1 MRQKK
6 EAGSGAAS
14 QKKEAGSGAAPQ
26 KKEAGSGA
34 APQKKEAGSGAA
46 PQAAGGLFKE
56 LTDMQT
62 MKLAELRSVI
72 SSVVAVVPWQL
83 TRARTTAAH
92 SPCCAGCLSAGL
104 CQAAELGSVA
114 LSLQK
119 YRHLIC

>member
-14 QKKEAGSGAAPQ
+14 QEKEVGSGAASQ

-72 SSVVAVVPWQL
+72 CCSCGALAVNL
-83 TRARTTAAH
+83 RTAAAH